1 MPRQHQFT
9 TTARHI
15 ERALH
20 ELHCNR
26 GALAKKLGISG
37 SAVGK
42 WLLDDKSP
50 VWSVLACE
58 ALIGHAQRL
67 DVVVCSPQST
77 DSQGALIALLK
88 ALNVPFTVVKP

>member
-1 MPRQHQFT
+1 MTRQHQFSA
-9 TTARHI
+9 TARHI
-15 ERALH
+15 EHALR
-20 ELHCNR
+20 ELRCNK
-26 GALAKKLGISG
+26 GELAKKLGISG

-42 WLLDDKSP
+42 WIRDDKSP

-58 ALIGHAQRL
+58 ALIGHGQRL

-77 DSQGALIALLK
+77 DSQGALVALLK